1 MWDDYVR
8 NVQNQL
14 AKILYEGLF
23 ELTEQEG
30 APDTEEKKQPEQP
43 KPEAASESQREEEMK
58 VDPTPEEEKEAK
70 GQEQEPKKEKEKPEQ
85 SKNEKKQEP
94 DCSPVRQFFF
104 RSSVTESRGG
114 RSRSERIEEHRERIM
129 GSDGSVHT
137 VTRRQ
142 IGDRWYVHESHS
154 TKDGESSSKET
165 WHNVPEESIDSFKKE
180 WECKNC
186 LKHEAPEAASETSET
201 SGTPALPKETETE
214 E

>member
-43 KPEAASESQREEEMK
+43 KPEAASESQREEEQGK
-58 VDPTPEEEKEAK
+58 EKESEEAEESKEEKR
-70 GQEQEPKKEKEKPEQ
+70 QEQEPY
-85 SKNEKKQEP
+85 
-94 DCSPVRQFFF
+94 CSPVRQFFF

-186 LKHEAPEAASETSET
+186 LKHEAPEAASETSGT

-214 E
+214 K